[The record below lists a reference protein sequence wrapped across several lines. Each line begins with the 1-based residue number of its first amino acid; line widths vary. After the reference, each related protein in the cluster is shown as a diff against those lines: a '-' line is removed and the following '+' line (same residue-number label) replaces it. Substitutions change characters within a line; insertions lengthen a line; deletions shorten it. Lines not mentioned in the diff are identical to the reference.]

1 MSIKDGYTYS
11 DMIWM
16 QVTKEDVKANKWA
29 NLPEK

>member
-16 QVTKEDVKANKWA
+16 QATTEDVKANKWA